1 MPDHVC
7 DFADIK
13 DSKSVQGIVRS
24 SKLPAMQRLPCVN
37 VLDHCCC
44 AIWQIPHQ
52 LLSVTKT
59 SQLLQSKGHSFLFS

>member
-24 SKLPAMQRLPCVN
+24 SKLPAMQLLPGRFR
-37 VLDHCCC
+37 
-44 AIWQIPHQ
+44 P
-52 LLSVTKT
+52 LLLRYLADSPPA
-59 SQLLQSKGHSFLFS
+59 LECD